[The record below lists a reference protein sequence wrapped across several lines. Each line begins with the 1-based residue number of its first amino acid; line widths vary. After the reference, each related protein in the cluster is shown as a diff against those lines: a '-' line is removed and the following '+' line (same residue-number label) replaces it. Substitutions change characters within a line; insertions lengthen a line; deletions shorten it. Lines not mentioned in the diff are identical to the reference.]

1 MFRTYQKNDFAYFV
15 SLIFLVFPVLGVLG
29 GYYPVWTLVLTGLFT
44 IAYLLMVY
52 LKKAYS
58 KWIPFLWFYT
68 LAYIIFMS
76 ITFQGGMMW
85 FVFFNVNLLVWR
97 FEDSIS
103 SYRFFSF
110 LVTLLILTSSS
121 FLLRDDLSTHLMSMA
136 ILLFSLGMYYYQ
148 NRIRQERKM
157 EEQNRTINILSAEN
171 ERNRIGRDLHD
182 TLGHTFAMMSLK
194 TELALKQMDKEQY
207 DAARKN
213 LEELNQISRDSM
225 YEVREIVN
233 KLKYRT
239 VAEELLELER
249 LFDLSDIVLT
259 VDSSLDLDSLSP
271 VTQST
276 LSMVLRELANN
287 VIKHSQADSCQ
298 IRLSRN
304 LGIILEFEDDGCGF
318 KEVTGQ
324 ELHSIRER
332 LRWRLGNSV
341 SIASNNHSCA
351 FERGRKSMK
360 LLVAEDQSMLRD
372 ALCQL
377 LMLEDDVEEVH
388 AASDGQEA
396 IALLEKEEVD
406 VAILDIEMPV
416 KTGLD
421 VLEWIR
427 AKHRETKVAIVTTFK
442 RKGYFKRALAAQVDA
457 YVLKE
462 RSISDLMATIHT
474 VLAGQKEYSPEL
486 VEGVAFDNNPLSQR
500 EQEVLAMVAQGST
513 NQEIAES
520 LFLSNGT
527 VRNYMTAILTK
538 LDAGNRTEAVRIAKE
553 KDWLG

>member
-15 SLIFLVFPVLGVLG
+15 SLIFLVFPVLGVFS

-103 SYRFFSF
+103 SYRFLSF
-110 LVTLLILTSSS
+110 LATLLILTSSS
-121 FLLRDDLSTHLMSMA
+121 FLLTDDFGTHLMSMA
-136 ILLFSLGMYYYQ
+136 ILLFSLGMYYFQ

-157 EEQNRTINILSAEN
+157 EEANRTINILSAEN

-233 KLKYRT
+233 QLKYRT

-259 VDSSLDLDSLSP
+259 VESSLDLDSLSP

-332 LRWRLGNSV
+332 LSLVDGDLEILSQSHPTIIRVHLK
-341 SIASNNHSCA
+341 
-351 FERGRKSMK
+351 EGRK
-360 LLVAEDQSMLRD
+360 A
-372 ALCQL
+372 
-377 LMLEDDVEEVH
+377 
-388 AASDGQEA
+388 
-396 IALLEKEEVD
+396 
-406 VAILDIEMPV
+406 
-416 KTGLD
+416 
-421 VLEWIR
+421 
-427 AKHRETKVAIVTTFK
+427 
-442 RKGYFKRALAAQVDA
+442 
-457 YVLKE
+457 
-462 RSISDLMATIHT
+462 
-474 VLAGQKEYSPEL
+474 
-486 VEGVAFDNNPLSQR
+486 
-500 EQEVLAMVAQGST
+500 
-513 NQEIAES
+513 
-520 LFLSNGT
+520 
-527 VRNYMTAILTK
+527 
-538 LDAGNRTEAVRIAKE
+538 
-553 KDWLG
+553 

>member
-15 SLIFLVFPVLGVLG
+15 SLIFLVFPVFGVFS
-29 GYYPVWTLVLTGLFT
+29 GYFPVWTLVLTGLFT

-52 LKKAYS
+52 LKKAYI

-103 SYRFFSF
+103 SYRFLSF
-110 LVTLLILTSSS
+110 LATLLILTSSS
-121 FLLRDDLSTHLMSMA
+121 FLLTDDLSTHLMSMV
-136 ILLFSLGMYYYQ
+136 IPLFSLGMYYFQ
-148 NRIRQERKM
+148 NRMRQERKM
-157 EEQNRTINILSAEN
+157 EEANRTINILSAEN

-233 KLKYRT
+233 QLKYRT

-298 IRLSRN
+298 IRLRRDH
-304 LGIILEFEDDGCGF
+304 GIVLEFEDDGCGF

-332 LRWRLGNSV
+332 LS
-341 SIASNNHSCA
+341 
-351 FERGRKSMK
+351 
-360 LLVAEDQSMLRD
+360 LVDGDLKILSQSHPTIIR
-372 ALCQL
+372 
-377 LMLEDDVEEVH
+377 VH
-388 AASDGQEA
+388 
-396 IALLEKEEVD
+396 
-406 VAILDIEMPV
+406 
-416 KTGLD
+416 
-421 VLEWIR
+421 
-427 AKHRETKVAIVTTFK
+427 
-442 RKGYFKRALAAQVDA
+442 
-457 YVLKE
+457 LKE
-462 RSISDLMATIHT
+462 GGKA
-474 VLAGQKEYSPEL
+474 
-486 VEGVAFDNNPLSQR
+486 
-500 EQEVLAMVAQGST
+500 
-513 NQEIAES
+513 
-520 LFLSNGT
+520 
-527 VRNYMTAILTK
+527 
-538 LDAGNRTEAVRIAKE
+538 
-553 KDWLG
+553 

>member
-15 SLIFLVFPVLGVLG
+15 SLIFLVFPIFGVFG
-29 GYYPVWTLVLTGLFT
+29 GYFPVWTLLLTGLFS

-52 LKKAYS
+52 LKQAYS

-76 ITFQGGMMW
+76 MTFEGGMMW

-121 FLLRDDLSTHLMSMA
+121 FLLTDDLSTHLMSMA
-136 ILLFSLGMYYYQ
+136 ITLFSLGMYYFQ

-157 EEQNRTINILSAEN
+157 EEALAEQNRTINILSAEN

-213 LEELNQISRDSM
+213 LEELNQISRESM

-271 VTQST
+271 VSQST

-304 LGIILEFEDDGCGF
+304 RGIILEFEDDGCGF

-332 LRWRLGNSV
+332 LS
-341 SIASNNHSCA
+341 
-351 FERGRKSMK
+351 
-360 LLVAEDQSMLRD
+360 LVDGDLEILSQSHPTIIR
-372 ALCQL
+372 
-377 LMLEDDVEEVH
+377 VH
-388 AASDGQEA
+388 
-396 IALLEKEEVD
+396 
-406 VAILDIEMPV
+406 
-416 KTGLD
+416 
-421 VLEWIR
+421 
-427 AKHRETKVAIVTTFK
+427 
-442 RKGYFKRALAAQVDA
+442 
-457 YVLKE
+457 LKE
-462 RSISDLMATIHT
+462 GGKA
-474 VLAGQKEYSPEL
+474 
-486 VEGVAFDNNPLSQR
+486 
-500 EQEVLAMVAQGST
+500 
-513 NQEIAES
+513 
-520 LFLSNGT
+520 
-527 VRNYMTAILTK
+527 
-538 LDAGNRTEAVRIAKE
+538 
-553 KDWLG
+553 

>member
-15 SLIFLVFPVLGVLG
+15 SLIFLVFPVLGVFG
-29 GYYPVWTLVLTGLFT
+29 GYFPVWTIVLSGLFT

-68 LAYIIFMS
+68 LAYIIFMTL
-76 ITFQGGMMW
+76 TFQGGMMW
-85 FVFFNVNLLVWR
+85 FIFFNVNLLVWR

-103 SYRFFSF
+103 SYRFLSF
-110 LVTLLILTSSS
+110 LATLLILTSSS
-121 FLLRDDLSTHLMSMA
+121 FLLTDDLSTHLLSMV
-136 ILLFSLGMYYYQ
+136 IPLFSLGMYYFQ
-148 NRIRQERKM
+148 NRMRQERKM
-157 EEQNRTINILSAEN
+157 EEANRTINILSAEN

-207 DAARKN
+207 EATRKN

-271 VTQST
+271 VSQST

-304 LGIILEFEDDGCGF
+304 RGIILEFEDDGCGF

-332 LRWRLGNSV
+332 LS
-341 SIASNNHSCA
+341 
-351 FERGRKSMK
+351 
-360 LLVAEDQSMLRD
+360 LVDGDLEILSQSHPTIIR
-372 ALCQL
+372 
-377 LMLEDDVEEVH
+377 VH
-388 AASDGQEA
+388 
-396 IALLEKEEVD
+396 
-406 VAILDIEMPV
+406 
-416 KTGLD
+416 
-421 VLEWIR
+421 
-427 AKHRETKVAIVTTFK
+427 
-442 RKGYFKRALAAQVDA
+442 
-457 YVLKE
+457 LKE
-462 RSISDLMATIHT
+462 GGKA
-474 VLAGQKEYSPEL
+474 
-486 VEGVAFDNNPLSQR
+486 
-500 EQEVLAMVAQGST
+500 
-513 NQEIAES
+513 
-520 LFLSNGT
+520 
-527 VRNYMTAILTK
+527 
-538 LDAGNRTEAVRIAKE
+538 
-553 KDWLG
+553 

>member
-15 SLIFLVFPVLGVLG
+15 SLIFLVFPVLGVFG
-29 GYYPVWTLVLTGLFT
+29 GYFPVWTIVLTGLFT

-68 LAYIIFMS
+68 LAYIIFMTL
-76 ITFQGGMMW
+76 TFQGGMMW

-97 FEDSIS
+97 FEDSVS
-103 SYRFFSF
+103 SYRFLSF
-110 LVTLLILTSSS
+110 LATLLILTSSS
-121 FLLRDDLSTHLMSMA
+121 FLLTDDLSTQLMSMA

-171 ERNRIGRDLHD
+171 ERNRIGRDLQD

-332 LRWRLGNSV
+332 LS
-341 SIASNNHSCA
+341 
-351 FERGRKSMK
+351 
-360 LLVAEDQSMLRD
+360 LVDGDLEILSQSHPTIIR
-372 ALCQL
+372 
-377 LMLEDDVEEVH
+377 VH
-388 AASDGQEA
+388 
-396 IALLEKEEVD
+396 
-406 VAILDIEMPV
+406 
-416 KTGLD
+416 
-421 VLEWIR
+421 
-427 AKHRETKVAIVTTFK
+427 
-442 RKGYFKRALAAQVDA
+442 
-457 YVLKE
+457 LKE
-462 RSISDLMATIHT
+462 GGKA
-474 VLAGQKEYSPEL
+474 
-486 VEGVAFDNNPLSQR
+486 
-500 EQEVLAMVAQGST
+500 
-513 NQEIAES
+513 
-520 LFLSNGT
+520 
-527 VRNYMTAILTK
+527 
-538 LDAGNRTEAVRIAKE
+538 
-553 KDWLG
+553 

>member
-157 EEQNRTINILSAEN
+157 EEAHAEKNRTINILSAEN

-271 VTQST
+271 VSQST

-304 LGIILEFEDDGCGF
+304 RGIILEFEDDGCGF

-332 LRWRLGNSV
+332 LS
-341 SIASNNHSCA
+341 
-351 FERGRKSMK
+351 
-360 LLVAEDQSMLRD
+360 LVDGYLEILSQSHPTIIR
-372 ALCQL
+372 
-377 LMLEDDVEEVH
+377 VH
-388 AASDGQEA
+388 
-396 IALLEKEEVD
+396 
-406 VAILDIEMPV
+406 
-416 KTGLD
+416 
-421 VLEWIR
+421 
-427 AKHRETKVAIVTTFK
+427 
-442 RKGYFKRALAAQVDA
+442 
-457 YVLKE
+457 LKE
-462 RSISDLMATIHT
+462 GGKA
-474 VLAGQKEYSPEL
+474 
-486 VEGVAFDNNPLSQR
+486 
-500 EQEVLAMVAQGST
+500 
-513 NQEIAES
+513 
-520 LFLSNGT
+520 
-527 VRNYMTAILTK
+527 
-538 LDAGNRTEAVRIAKE
+538 
-553 KDWLG
+553 

>member
-15 SLIFLVFPVLGVLG
+15 SLIFLVFPILGVFG
-29 GYYPVWTLVLTGLFT
+29 GYFPVWTLGLTLAFT
-44 IAYLLMVY
+44 LAYLLIVY

-97 FEDSIS
+97 FEDSIT

-110 LVTLLILTSSS
+110 LATLLILTSSS
-121 FLLRDDLSTHLMSMA
+121 FLLTDDLSTDLMAMA
-136 ILLFSLGMYYYQ
+136 ITLFSLGMYYFQ

-157 EEQNRTINILSAEN
+157 EEALAEQNRTINILSAEN

-259 VDSSLDLDSLSP
+259 VNSSLDLDSLSP
-271 VTQST
+271 VSQST

-287 VIKHSQADSCQ
+287 VIKHSQAESCQ
-298 IRLSRN
+298 IRLNRN
-304 LGIILEFEDDGCGF
+304 HGIVLEFEDDGCGF

-332 LRWRLGNSV
+332 LS
-341 SIASNNHSCA
+341 
-351 FERGRKSMK
+351 
-360 LLVAEDQSMLRD
+360 LVDGDLEILSQSHPTIIR
-372 ALCQL
+372 
-377 LMLEDDVEEVH
+377 VH
-388 AASDGQEA
+388 
-396 IALLEKEEVD
+396 
-406 VAILDIEMPV
+406 
-416 KTGLD
+416 
-421 VLEWIR
+421 
-427 AKHRETKVAIVTTFK
+427 
-442 RKGYFKRALAAQVDA
+442 
-457 YVLKE
+457 LKE
-462 RSISDLMATIHT
+462 GGKA
-474 VLAGQKEYSPEL
+474 
-486 VEGVAFDNNPLSQR
+486 
-500 EQEVLAMVAQGST
+500 
-513 NQEIAES
+513 
-520 LFLSNGT
+520 
-527 VRNYMTAILTK
+527 
-538 LDAGNRTEAVRIAKE
+538 
-553 KDWLG
+553 

>member
-15 SLIFLVFPVLGVLG
+15 SLIFLVFPILGVFG
-29 GYYPVWTLVLTGLFT
+29 GYFPVWTLVLTGLFT
-44 IAYLLMVY
+44 IAYLLIVY

-68 LAYIIFMS
+68 LAYIIFMTL
-76 ITFQGGMMW
+76 TFQGGMMW
-85 FVFFNVNLLVWR
+85 FIFFNVNLLVWR

-103 SYRFFSF
+103 SYRFLSF
-110 LVTLLILTSSS
+110 LATLLILTLSS
-121 FLLRDDLSTHLMSMA
+121 FLLTDDLGTHLMSMA
-136 ILLFSLGMYYYQ
+136 ILLFSLGMYYFQ

-157 EEQNRTINILSAEN
+157 EEANRTINILSAEN

-271 VTQST
+271 VSQST

-287 VIKHSQADSCQ
+287 VIIHSQADSCQ

-304 LGIILEFEDDGCGF
+304 RGIILEFEDDGCGF

-332 LRWRLGNSV
+332 LS
-341 SIASNNHSCA
+341 
-351 FERGRKSMK
+351 
-360 LLVAEDQSMLRD
+360 LVDGDLEILSQSHPTIIR
-372 ALCQL
+372 
-377 LMLEDDVEEVH
+377 VH
-388 AASDGQEA
+388 
-396 IALLEKEEVD
+396 
-406 VAILDIEMPV
+406 
-416 KTGLD
+416 
-421 VLEWIR
+421 
-427 AKHRETKVAIVTTFK
+427 
-442 RKGYFKRALAAQVDA
+442 
-457 YVLKE
+457 LKE
-462 RSISDLMATIHT
+462 GGKA
-474 VLAGQKEYSPEL
+474 
-486 VEGVAFDNNPLSQR
+486 
-500 EQEVLAMVAQGST
+500 
-513 NQEIAES
+513 
-520 LFLSNGT
+520 
-527 VRNYMTAILTK
+527 
-538 LDAGNRTEAVRIAKE
+538 
-553 KDWLG
+553 

>member
-15 SLIFLVFPVLGVLG
+15 SLIFLVFPVLGVFG
-29 GYYPVWTLVLTGLFT
+29 GYFPVWTIVLTGLFT

-58 KWIPFLWFYT
+58 QWIPFLWFYT
-68 LAYIIFMS
+68 LAYIIFMTL
-76 ITFQGGMMW
+76 TFQGGMMW

-103 SYRFFSF
+103 SYRFLSF
-110 LVTLLILTSSS
+110 LATLLILTSSS
-121 FLLRDDLSTHLMSMA
+121 FLLTDDLGTHLMSMA
-136 ILLFSLGMYYYQ
+136 ILLFSLGMYYFQ

-157 EEQNRTINILSAEN
+157 EEANRTINILSAEN

-213 LEELNQISRDSM
+213 MEELNQISRDSM

-304 LGIILEFEDDGCGF
+304 RGIILEFEDDGSGF
-318 KEVTGQ
+318 EEVTGQ

-332 LRWRLGNSV
+332 LS
-341 SIASNNHSCA
+341 
-351 FERGRKSMK
+351 
-360 LLVAEDQSMLRD
+360 LVDGELEILSQSHPTTIR
-372 ALCQL
+372 
-377 LMLEDDVEEVH
+377 VH
-388 AASDGQEA
+388 
-396 IALLEKEEVD
+396 
-406 VAILDIEMPV
+406 
-416 KTGLD
+416 
-421 VLEWIR
+421 
-427 AKHRETKVAIVTTFK
+427 
-442 RKGYFKRALAAQVDA
+442 
-457 YVLKE
+457 LKE
-462 RSISDLMATIHT
+462 GGKA
-474 VLAGQKEYSPEL
+474 
-486 VEGVAFDNNPLSQR
+486 
-500 EQEVLAMVAQGST
+500 
-513 NQEIAES
+513 
-520 LFLSNGT
+520 
-527 VRNYMTAILTK
+527 
-538 LDAGNRTEAVRIAKE
+538 
-553 KDWLG
+553 

>member
-1 MFRTYQKNDFAYFV
+1 M
-15 SLIFLVFPVLGVLG
+15 
-29 GYYPVWTLVLTGLFT
+29 
-44 IAYLLMVY
+44 
-52 LKKAYS
+52 
-58 KWIPFLWFYT
+58 
-68 LAYIIFMS
+68 
-76 ITFQGGMMW
+76 TFQGGMMW

-103 SYRFFSF
+103 SYRFLSF
-110 LVTLLILTSSS
+110 LATLLILTSSS
-121 FLLRDDLSTHLMSMA
+121 FLLTDDLGTHLMSMA
-136 ILLFSLGMYYYQ
+136 ILLFSLGMYYFQ

-157 EEQNRTINILSAEN
+157 EEANRTINILSAEN

-271 VTQST
+271 VSQST

-304 LGIILEFEDDGCGF
+304 RGIILEFEDDGCGF

-332 LRWRLGNSV
+332 LS
-341 SIASNNHSCA
+341 
-351 FERGRKSMK
+351 
-360 LLVAEDQSMLRD
+360 LVDGDLEILSQSHPTIIR
-372 ALCQL
+372 
-377 LMLEDDVEEVH
+377 VH
-388 AASDGQEA
+388 
-396 IALLEKEEVD
+396 
-406 VAILDIEMPV
+406 
-416 KTGLD
+416 
-421 VLEWIR
+421 
-427 AKHRETKVAIVTTFK
+427 
-442 RKGYFKRALAAQVDA
+442 
-457 YVLKE
+457 LKE
-462 RSISDLMATIHT
+462 GGKA
-474 VLAGQKEYSPEL
+474 
-486 VEGVAFDNNPLSQR
+486 
-500 EQEVLAMVAQGST
+500 
-513 NQEIAES
+513 
-520 LFLSNGT
+520 
-527 VRNYMTAILTK
+527 
-538 LDAGNRTEAVRIAKE
+538 
-553 KDWLG
+553 

>member
-1 MFRTYQKNDFAYFV
+1 MTKVYLFGHSLFSTRCPV
-15 SLIFLVFPVLGVLG
+15 SYTHLTI
-29 GYYPVWTLVLTGLFT
+29 VLTGLFT

-68 LAYIIFMS
+68 LAYIIFMTL
-76 ITFQGGMMW
+76 TFQGGMMW
-85 FVFFNVNLLVWR
+85 FIFFNVNLLVWR

-103 SYRFFSF
+103 SYRFLSF
-110 LVTLLILTSSS
+110 LATLLILTLSS
-121 FLLRDDLSTHLMSMA
+121 FLLTDDLSTHLLSMV
-136 ILLFSLGMYYYQ
+136 IPLFSLGMYYFQ
-148 NRIRQERKM
+148 NRMRQERKM
-157 EEQNRTINILSAEN
+157 EEANRTINILSAEN

-207 DAARKN
+207 EAARKN

-271 VTQST
+271 VSQST

-304 LGIILEFEDDGCGF
+304 RGIILEFEDDGCGF

-332 LRWRLGNSV
+332 LS
-341 SIASNNHSCA
+341 
-351 FERGRKSMK
+351 
-360 LLVAEDQSMLRD
+360 LVDGDLEILSQSHPTIIR
-372 ALCQL
+372 
-377 LMLEDDVEEVH
+377 VH
-388 AASDGQEA
+388 
-396 IALLEKEEVD
+396 
-406 VAILDIEMPV
+406 
-416 KTGLD
+416 
-421 VLEWIR
+421 
-427 AKHRETKVAIVTTFK
+427 
-442 RKGYFKRALAAQVDA
+442 
-457 YVLKE
+457 LKE
-462 RSISDLMATIHT
+462 GGKA
-474 VLAGQKEYSPEL
+474 
-486 VEGVAFDNNPLSQR
+486 
-500 EQEVLAMVAQGST
+500 
-513 NQEIAES
+513 
-520 LFLSNGT
+520 
-527 VRNYMTAILTK
+527 
-538 LDAGNRTEAVRIAKE
+538 
-553 KDWLG
+553 

>member
-15 SLIFLVFPVLGVLG
+15 SLIFLVFPVLGVFG
-29 GYYPVWTLVLTGLFT
+29 GYFPVWTIVLTGLFT

-68 LAYIIFMS
+68 LAYIIFMTL
-76 ITFQGGMMW
+76 TFQGGMMW
-85 FVFFNVNLLVWR
+85 FIFFNVNLLVWR

-103 SYRFFSF
+103 SYRFLSF
-110 LVTLLILTSSS
+110 LATLLILTLSS
-121 FLLRDDLSTHLMSMA
+121 FLLTDDLGTHLMSMA
-136 ILLFSLGMYYYQ
+136 ILLFSLGMYYFQ

-157 EEQNRTINILSAEN
+157 EEANRTINILSAEN

-207 DAARKN
+207 EAARKN

-271 VTQST
+271 VSQST

-304 LGIILEFEDDGCGF
+304 RGIILEFEDDGCGF

-332 LRWRLGNSV
+332 LS
-341 SIASNNHSCA
+341 
-351 FERGRKSMK
+351 
-360 LLVAEDQSMLRD
+360 LVDGDLEILSQSHPTIIR
-372 ALCQL
+372 
-377 LMLEDDVEEVH
+377 VH
-388 AASDGQEA
+388 
-396 IALLEKEEVD
+396 
-406 VAILDIEMPV
+406 
-416 KTGLD
+416 
-421 VLEWIR
+421 
-427 AKHRETKVAIVTTFK
+427 
-442 RKGYFKRALAAQVDA
+442 
-457 YVLKE
+457 LKE
-462 RSISDLMATIHT
+462 GGKA
-474 VLAGQKEYSPEL
+474 
-486 VEGVAFDNNPLSQR
+486 
-500 EQEVLAMVAQGST
+500 
-513 NQEIAES
+513 
-520 LFLSNGT
+520 
-527 VRNYMTAILTK
+527 
-538 LDAGNRTEAVRIAKE
+538 
-553 KDWLG
+553 

>member
-15 SLIFLVFPVLGVLG
+15 SLIFLVFPVLGVFG
-29 GYYPVWTLVLTGLFT
+29 GYFPVWTLVLTGLFT

-68 LAYIIFMS
+68 LAYIILMS
-76 ITFQGGMMW
+76 MTFQGGMMW

-103 SYRFFSF
+103 SYRFLSF
-110 LVTLLILTSSS
+110 LATLLILTLSS
-121 FLLRDDLSTHLMSMA
+121 FLLTDDLGTHLMSMA
-136 ILLFSLGMYYYQ
+136 ILLFSLGMYYFQ

-157 EEQNRTINILSAEN
+157 EEANRTINILSAEN

-271 VTQST
+271 VSQST

-304 LGIILEFEDDGCGF
+304 RGIILEFEDDGCGF

-332 LRWRLGNSV
+332 LS
-341 SIASNNHSCA
+341 
-351 FERGRKSMK
+351 
-360 LLVAEDQSMLRD
+360 LVDGDLEILSQSHPTIIR
-372 ALCQL
+372 
-377 LMLEDDVEEVH
+377 VH
-388 AASDGQEA
+388 
-396 IALLEKEEVD
+396 
-406 VAILDIEMPV
+406 
-416 KTGLD
+416 
-421 VLEWIR
+421 
-427 AKHRETKVAIVTTFK
+427 
-442 RKGYFKRALAAQVDA
+442 
-457 YVLKE
+457 LKE
-462 RSISDLMATIHT
+462 GGKA
-474 VLAGQKEYSPEL
+474 
-486 VEGVAFDNNPLSQR
+486 
-500 EQEVLAMVAQGST
+500 
-513 NQEIAES
+513 
-520 LFLSNGT
+520 
-527 VRNYMTAILTK
+527 
-538 LDAGNRTEAVRIAKE
+538 
-553 KDWLG
+553 

>member
-15 SLIFLVFPVLGVLG
+15 SLIFLVFPILGVFG
-29 GYYPVWTLVLTGLFT
+29 GDFPVWTLVLTGLFT
-44 IAYLLMVY
+44 IAYLLIVY

-76 ITFQGGMMW
+76 ICIQGGMMW

-103 SYRFFSF
+103 SYRFLSF
-110 LVTLLILTSSS
+110 LATLLILTSSS
-121 FLLRDDLSTHLMSMA
+121 FLLTDDLSTQLMSLA
-136 ILLFSLGMYYYQ
+136 ILLFSLGMYYFQ
-148 NRIRQERKM
+148 NRIRQERKI

-259 VDSSLDLDSLSP
+259 VDSSLDLDGLSP
-271 VTQST
+271 VSQST

-298 IRLSRN
+298 IRLRRDH
-304 LGIILEFEDDGCGF
+304 GIVLEFEDDGCGF

-332 LRWRLGNSV
+332 LS
-341 SIASNNHSCA
+341 
-351 FERGRKSMK
+351 
-360 LLVAEDQSMLRD
+360 LVDGDLEILSQSHPTIIR
-372 ALCQL
+372 
-377 LMLEDDVEEVH
+377 VH
-388 AASDGQEA
+388 
-396 IALLEKEEVD
+396 
-406 VAILDIEMPV
+406 
-416 KTGLD
+416 
-421 VLEWIR
+421 
-427 AKHRETKVAIVTTFK
+427 
-442 RKGYFKRALAAQVDA
+442 
-457 YVLKE
+457 LKE
-462 RSISDLMATIHT
+462 GGKA
-474 VLAGQKEYSPEL
+474 
-486 VEGVAFDNNPLSQR
+486 
-500 EQEVLAMVAQGST
+500 
-513 NQEIAES
+513 
-520 LFLSNGT
+520 
-527 VRNYMTAILTK
+527 
-538 LDAGNRTEAVRIAKE
+538 
-553 KDWLG
+553 

>member
-15 SLIFLVFPVLGVLG
+15 SLIFLVFPVLGVFG
-29 GYYPVWTLVLTGLFT
+29 GYFPVWTIVLTGLFT

-68 LAYIIFMS
+68 LAYIIFMTL
-76 ITFQGGMMW
+76 TFQGGMMW

-97 FEDSIS
+97 FEDSVS
-103 SYRFFSF
+103 SYRFLSF
-110 LVTLLILTSSS
+110 LATLLILTSSS
-121 FLLRDDLSTHLMSMA
+121 FLLTDDLSTHLMSMA

-271 VTQST
+271 VSQST

-287 VIKHSQADSCQ
+287 VIKHSQAESCH
-298 IRLSRN
+298 IRLSRDN
-304 LGIILEFEDDGCGF
+304 GIVLEFEDDGCGF

-332 LRWRLGNSV
+332 LS
-341 SIASNNHSCA
+341 
-351 FERGRKSMK
+351 
-360 LLVAEDQSMLRD
+360 LVDGDLEILSQSHPTIIR
-372 ALCQL
+372 
-377 LMLEDDVEEVH
+377 VH
-388 AASDGQEA
+388 
-396 IALLEKEEVD
+396 
-406 VAILDIEMPV
+406 
-416 KTGLD
+416 
-421 VLEWIR
+421 
-427 AKHRETKVAIVTTFK
+427 
-442 RKGYFKRALAAQVDA
+442 
-457 YVLKE
+457 LKE
-462 RSISDLMATIHT
+462 GGKA
-474 VLAGQKEYSPEL
+474 
-486 VEGVAFDNNPLSQR
+486 
-500 EQEVLAMVAQGST
+500 
-513 NQEIAES
+513 
-520 LFLSNGT
+520 
-527 VRNYMTAILTK
+527 
-538 LDAGNRTEAVRIAKE
+538 
-553 KDWLG
+553 

>member
-15 SLIFLVFPVLGVLG
+15 SLIFLVFPILGVFG
-29 GYYPVWTLVLTGLFT
+29 GYFPVWTLGLTLAFT
-44 IAYLLMVY
+44 LAYLLIVY

-76 ITFQGGMMW
+76 ISFQGGMMW

-103 SYRFFSF
+103 SYRFLSF
-110 LVTLLILTSSS
+110 LATLLILTSSS
-121 FLLRDDLSTHLMSMA
+121 FLLTDDLSTHLMSMA
-136 ILLFSLGMYYYQ
+136 IPLFSLGMYYFQ
-148 NRIRQERKM
+148 NRMRQERKM
-157 EEQNRTINILSAEN
+157 EEALAEQNRTINILSAEN

-207 DAARKN
+207 EAARKN

-249 LFDLSDIVLT
+249 LFDLSDIILT

-271 VTQST
+271 VSQST

-304 LGIILEFEDDGCGF
+304 RGIILEFEDDGCGF

-332 LRWRLGNSV
+332 LS
-341 SIASNNHSCA
+341 
-351 FERGRKSMK
+351 
-360 LLVAEDQSMLRD
+360 LVDGDLEILSQSHPTIIR
-372 ALCQL
+372 
-377 LMLEDDVEEVH
+377 VH
-388 AASDGQEA
+388 
-396 IALLEKEEVD
+396 
-406 VAILDIEMPV
+406 
-416 KTGLD
+416 
-421 VLEWIR
+421 
-427 AKHRETKVAIVTTFK
+427 
-442 RKGYFKRALAAQVDA
+442 
-457 YVLKE
+457 LKE
-462 RSISDLMATIHT
+462 GGKA
-474 VLAGQKEYSPEL
+474 
-486 VEGVAFDNNPLSQR
+486 
-500 EQEVLAMVAQGST
+500 
-513 NQEIAES
+513 
-520 LFLSNGT
+520 
-527 VRNYMTAILTK
+527 
-538 LDAGNRTEAVRIAKE
+538 
-553 KDWLG
+553 

>member
-15 SLIFLVFPVLGVLG
+15 SLIFLVFPVLGVFG
-29 GYYPVWTLVLTGLFT
+29 GYFPVWTLVLTGLFT

-103 SYRFFSF
+103 SYRFLSF
-110 LVTLLILTSSS
+110 LATLLILTSSS
-121 FLLRDDLSTHLMSMA
+121 FLLTDDLSTHLMSMA
-136 ILLFSLGMYYYQ
+136 ILLFSLGMYYFQ
-148 NRIRQERKM
+148 NRMRQERKM
-157 EEQNRTINILSAEN
+157 EEALAEKNRTINILSAEN

-233 KLKYRT
+233 QLKYRT
-239 VAEELLELER
+239 VAEEMIELER
-249 LFDLSDIVLT
+249 LF
-259 VDSSLDLDSLSP
+259 DLDSLSP

-298 IRLSRN
+298 IRLRRDH
-304 LGIILEFEDDGCGF
+304 GIVLEFEDDGCGF
-318 KEVTGQ
+318 EEITGQ

-332 LRWRLGNSV
+332 LS
-341 SIASNNHSCA
+341 
-351 FERGRKSMK
+351 
-360 LLVAEDQSMLRD
+360 LVDGDLEILSQSHPTIIR
-372 ALCQL
+372 
-377 LMLEDDVEEVH
+377 VH
-388 AASDGQEA
+388 
-396 IALLEKEEVD
+396 
-406 VAILDIEMPV
+406 
-416 KTGLD
+416 
-421 VLEWIR
+421 
-427 AKHRETKVAIVTTFK
+427 
-442 RKGYFKRALAAQVDA
+442 
-457 YVLKE
+457 LKE
-462 RSISDLMATIHT
+462 GGKA
-474 VLAGQKEYSPEL
+474 
-486 VEGVAFDNNPLSQR
+486 
-500 EQEVLAMVAQGST
+500 
-513 NQEIAES
+513 
-520 LFLSNGT
+520 
-527 VRNYMTAILTK
+527 
-538 LDAGNRTEAVRIAKE
+538 
-553 KDWLG
+553 

>member
-15 SLIFLVFPVLGVLG
+15 SLIFLVFPILGVFG
-29 GYYPVWTLVLTGLFT
+29 GDFPVWTLGLTLAFT
-44 IAYLLMVY
+44 LAYLLIVY

-76 ITFQGGMMW
+76 VTFQGGMMW

-103 SYRFFSF
+103 SYRFLSF
-110 LVTLLILTSSS
+110 LATLLILTSSS
-121 FLLRDDLSTHLMSMA
+121 FLLTDDLSTQLMSLA
-136 ILLFSLGMYYYQ
+136 ILLFSLGMYYFQ
-148 NRIRQERKM
+148 NRIRQERKI

-259 VDSSLDLDSLSP
+259 VDSSLDLDGLSP
-271 VTQST
+271 VSQST

-298 IRLSRN
+298 IRLRRDH
-304 LGIILEFEDDGCGF
+304 GIVLEFEDDGCGF

-332 LRWRLGNSV
+332 LS
-341 SIASNNHSCA
+341 
-351 FERGRKSMK
+351 
-360 LLVAEDQSMLRD
+360 LVDGDLEILSQSHPTIIR
-372 ALCQL
+372 
-377 LMLEDDVEEVH
+377 VH
-388 AASDGQEA
+388 
-396 IALLEKEEVD
+396 
-406 VAILDIEMPV
+406 
-416 KTGLD
+416 
-421 VLEWIR
+421 
-427 AKHRETKVAIVTTFK
+427 
-442 RKGYFKRALAAQVDA
+442 
-457 YVLKE
+457 LKE
-462 RSISDLMATIHT
+462 GGKA
-474 VLAGQKEYSPEL
+474 
-486 VEGVAFDNNPLSQR
+486 
-500 EQEVLAMVAQGST
+500 
-513 NQEIAES
+513 
-520 LFLSNGT
+520 
-527 VRNYMTAILTK
+527 
-538 LDAGNRTEAVRIAKE
+538 
-553 KDWLG
+553 

>member
-1 MFRTYQKNDFAYFV
+1 MFRPYQKNDFAYFV
-15 SLIFLVFPVLGVLG
+15 SLIFLVFPIFGVFG
-29 GYYPVWTLVLTGLFT
+29 GDFPVWTLLLTGLFS

-52 LKKAYS
+52 LKQAYS

-76 ITFQGGMMW
+76 MTFEGGMMW

-121 FLLRDDLSTHLMSMA
+121 FLLTDDLSTHLMSMA
-136 ILLFSLGMYYYQ
+136 ITLFSLGMYYFQ

-157 EEQNRTINILSAEN
+157 EEALAEQNRTINILSAEN

-259 VDSSLDLDSLSP
+259 VDSSLDLDGLSP
-271 VTQST
+271 VSQST

-304 LGIILEFEDDGCGF
+304 HGIVLEFEDDGCGF

-332 LRWRLGNSV
+332 LS
-341 SIASNNHSCA
+341 
-351 FERGRKSMK
+351 
-360 LLVAEDQSMLRD
+360 LVDGDLEILSQSHPTIIR
-372 ALCQL
+372 
-377 LMLEDDVEEVH
+377 VH
-388 AASDGQEA
+388 
-396 IALLEKEEVD
+396 
-406 VAILDIEMPV
+406 
-416 KTGLD
+416 
-421 VLEWIR
+421 
-427 AKHRETKVAIVTTFK
+427 
-442 RKGYFKRALAAQVDA
+442 
-457 YVLKE
+457 LKE
-462 RSISDLMATIHT
+462 GGKA
-474 VLAGQKEYSPEL
+474 
-486 VEGVAFDNNPLSQR
+486 
-500 EQEVLAMVAQGST
+500 
-513 NQEIAES
+513 
-520 LFLSNGT
+520 
-527 VRNYMTAILTK
+527 
-538 LDAGNRTEAVRIAKE
+538 
-553 KDWLG
+553 

>member
-1 MFRTYQKNDFAYFV
+1 
-15 SLIFLVFPVLGVLG
+15 
-29 GYYPVWTLVLTGLFT
+29 
-44 IAYLLMVY
+44 
-52 LKKAYS
+52 
-58 KWIPFLWFYT
+58 
-68 LAYIIFMS
+68 
-76 ITFQGGMMW
+76 MMW

-121 FLLRDDLSTHLMSMA
+121 FLLTDDLSTHLMSMA
-136 ILLFSLGMYYYQ
+136 ITLFSLGMYYFQ

-157 EEQNRTINILSAEN
+157 EEALAEQNRTINILSAEN

-207 DAARKN
+207 EAARKN

-271 VTQST
+271 VSQST

-298 IRLSRN
+298 IRLSRDH
-304 LGIILEFEDDGCGF
+304 GIVLEFEDDGCGF

-332 LRWRLGNSV
+332 LS
-341 SIASNNHSCA
+341 
-351 FERGRKSMK
+351 
-360 LLVAEDQSMLRD
+360 LVDGDLEILSQSHPTIIR
-372 ALCQL
+372 
-377 LMLEDDVEEVH
+377 VH
-388 AASDGQEA
+388 
-396 IALLEKEEVD
+396 
-406 VAILDIEMPV
+406 
-416 KTGLD
+416 
-421 VLEWIR
+421 
-427 AKHRETKVAIVTTFK
+427 
-442 RKGYFKRALAAQVDA
+442 
-457 YVLKE
+457 LKE
-462 RSISDLMATIHT
+462 GGKA
-474 VLAGQKEYSPEL
+474 
-486 VEGVAFDNNPLSQR
+486 
-500 EQEVLAMVAQGST
+500 
-513 NQEIAES
+513 
-520 LFLSNGT
+520 
-527 VRNYMTAILTK
+527 
-538 LDAGNRTEAVRIAKE
+538 
-553 KDWLG
+553 

>member
-15 SLIFLVFPVLGVLG
+15 SLIFLVFPVLGVFS
-29 GYYPVWTLVLTGLFT
+29 GYFPVWTLVLTGLFT

-52 LKKAYS
+52 LKKAYI

-68 LAYIIFMS
+68 LAYIIFMTL
-76 ITFQGGMMW
+76 TFQGGMMW

-103 SYRFFSF
+103 SYRFLSF
-110 LVTLLILTSSS
+110 LATLLILTSSS
-121 FLLRDDLSTHLMSMA
+121 FLLTDDLGTHLMSMA
-136 ILLFSLGMYYYQ
+136 ILLFSLGMYYFQ

-157 EEQNRTINILSAEN
+157 EEANRTINILSAEN

-233 KLKYRT
+233 QLKYRT

-304 LGIILEFEDDGCGF
+304 RGIILEFEDDGCGF

-332 LRWRLGNSV
+332 LSLIDGELEILS
-341 SIASNNHSCA
+341 
-351 FERGRKSMK
+351 
-360 LLVAEDQSMLRD
+360 QSHPTTIR
-372 ALCQL
+372 
-377 LMLEDDVEEVH
+377 VH
-388 AASDGQEA
+388 
-396 IALLEKEEVD
+396 
-406 VAILDIEMPV
+406 
-416 KTGLD
+416 
-421 VLEWIR
+421 
-427 AKHRETKVAIVTTFK
+427 
-442 RKGYFKRALAAQVDA
+442 
-457 YVLKE
+457 LKE
-462 RSISDLMATIHT
+462 GGKA
-474 VLAGQKEYSPEL
+474 
-486 VEGVAFDNNPLSQR
+486 
-500 EQEVLAMVAQGST
+500 
-513 NQEIAES
+513 
-520 LFLSNGT
+520 
-527 VRNYMTAILTK
+527 
-538 LDAGNRTEAVRIAKE
+538 
-553 KDWLG
+553 

>member
-15 SLIFLVFPVLGVLG
+15 SLIFLVFPVLGVFG
-29 GYYPVWTLVLTGLFT
+29 GYFPVWTIVLTGLFT

-68 LAYIIFMS
+68 LAYIIFMTL
-76 ITFQGGMMW
+76 TFQGGMMW

-97 FEDSIS
+97 FEDSVS
-103 SYRFFSF
+103 SYRFLSF
-110 LVTLLILTSSS
+110 LATLLILTSSS
-121 FLLRDDLSTHLMSMA
+121 FLLTDDLSTHLMSMA

-276 LSMVLRELANN
+276 LSMVLRELTNN

-332 LRWRLGNSV
+332 LSLVDGDLEILSQSHPTIIRVHLK
-341 SIASNNHSCA
+341 
-351 FERGRKSMK
+351 EGRK
-360 LLVAEDQSMLRD
+360 A
-372 ALCQL
+372 
-377 LMLEDDVEEVH
+377 
-388 AASDGQEA
+388 
-396 IALLEKEEVD
+396 
-406 VAILDIEMPV
+406 
-416 KTGLD
+416 
-421 VLEWIR
+421 
-427 AKHRETKVAIVTTFK
+427 
-442 RKGYFKRALAAQVDA
+442 
-457 YVLKE
+457 
-462 RSISDLMATIHT
+462 
-474 VLAGQKEYSPEL
+474 
-486 VEGVAFDNNPLSQR
+486 
-500 EQEVLAMVAQGST
+500 
-513 NQEIAES
+513 
-520 LFLSNGT
+520 
-527 VRNYMTAILTK
+527 
-538 LDAGNRTEAVRIAKE
+538 
-553 KDWLG
+553 

>member
-136 ILLFSLGMYYYQ
+136 ILLFSLGMYYFQ

-157 EEQNRTINILSAEN
+157 EEANRTINILSAEN

-332 LRWRLGNSV
+332 LS
-341 SIASNNHSCA
+341 
-351 FERGRKSMK
+351 
-360 LLVAEDQSMLRD
+360 LVDGDLEILSQSHPTIIR
-372 ALCQL
+372 
-377 LMLEDDVEEVH
+377 VH
-388 AASDGQEA
+388 
-396 IALLEKEEVD
+396 
-406 VAILDIEMPV
+406 
-416 KTGLD
+416 
-421 VLEWIR
+421 
-427 AKHRETKVAIVTTFK
+427 
-442 RKGYFKRALAAQVDA
+442 
-457 YVLKE
+457 LKE
-462 RSISDLMATIHT
+462 GGKA
-474 VLAGQKEYSPEL
+474 
-486 VEGVAFDNNPLSQR
+486 
-500 EQEVLAMVAQGST
+500 
-513 NQEIAES
+513 
-520 LFLSNGT
+520 
-527 VRNYMTAILTK
+527 
-538 LDAGNRTEAVRIAKE
+538 
-553 KDWLG
+553 

>member
-15 SLIFLVFPVLGVLG
+15 SLIFLVFPIFGVFG
-29 GYYPVWTLVLTGLFT
+29 GYFPVWTLLLTGLFS

-76 ITFQGGMMW
+76 LVYQGGMIW
-85 FVFFNVNLLVWR
+85 FVLFNVNLLVWR

-110 LVTLLILTSSS
+110 LATLLILTSSS
-121 FLLRDDLSTHLMSMA
+121 FQLTDDLSTQLMSLA
-136 ILLFSLGMYYYQ
+136 ITLFSLGMYYFQ
-148 NRIRQERKM
+148 SRMRQERKM
-157 EEQNRTINILSAEN
+157 EEALAEQNRTINILSAEN

-233 KLKYRT
+233 RLKYRT

-259 VDSSLDLDSLSP
+259 VDSSLDLDGLSP
-271 VTQST
+271 VSQST
-276 LSMVLRELANN
+276 LSMVLRELVNN

-298 IRLSRN
+298 IRLSRDH
-304 LGIILEFEDDGCGF
+304 GIVLEFEDDGCGF

-332 LRWRLGNSV
+332 LS
-341 SIASNNHSCA
+341 
-351 FERGRKSMK
+351 
-360 LLVAEDQSMLRD
+360 LVDGDLEILSQS
-372 ALCQL
+372 
-377 LMLEDDVEEVH
+377 H
-388 AASDGQEA
+388 PT
-396 IALLEKEEVD
+396 I
-406 VAILDIEMPV
+406 
-416 KTGLD
+416 
-421 VLEWIR
+421 IR
-427 AKHRETKVAIVTTFK
+427 VR
-442 RKGYFKRALAAQVDA
+442 
-457 YVLKE
+457 LKE
-462 RSISDLMATIHT
+462 GGKA
-474 VLAGQKEYSPEL
+474 
-486 VEGVAFDNNPLSQR
+486 
-500 EQEVLAMVAQGST
+500 
-513 NQEIAES
+513 
-520 LFLSNGT
+520 
-527 VRNYMTAILTK
+527 
-538 LDAGNRTEAVRIAKE
+538 
-553 KDWLG
+553 

>member
-157 EEQNRTINILSAEN
+157 EEALAEQNRTINILSAEN

-233 KLKYRT
+233 QLKYRT

-271 VTQST
+271 VSQST
-276 LSMVLRELANN
+276 LSMVLRELSNN

-298 IRLSRN
+298 IRLSRDH
-304 LGIILEFEDDGCGF
+304 GIVLEFEDNGCGF

-332 LRWRLGNSV
+332 LS
-341 SIASNNHSCA
+341 
-351 FERGRKSMK
+351 
-360 LLVAEDQSMLRD
+360 LVDGDLEILSQSHPTIIR
-372 ALCQL
+372 
-377 LMLEDDVEEVH
+377 VH
-388 AASDGQEA
+388 
-396 IALLEKEEVD
+396 
-406 VAILDIEMPV
+406 
-416 KTGLD
+416 
-421 VLEWIR
+421 
-427 AKHRETKVAIVTTFK
+427 
-442 RKGYFKRALAAQVDA
+442 
-457 YVLKE
+457 LKE
-462 RSISDLMATIHT
+462 GGKA
-474 VLAGQKEYSPEL
+474 
-486 VEGVAFDNNPLSQR
+486 
-500 EQEVLAMVAQGST
+500 
-513 NQEIAES
+513 
-520 LFLSNGT
+520 
-527 VRNYMTAILTK
+527 
-538 LDAGNRTEAVRIAKE
+538 
-553 KDWLG
+553 

>member
-157 EEQNRTINILSAEN
+157 EEANRTINILSAEN

-207 DAARKN
+207 EAARKN

-271 VTQST
+271 VSQST

-304 LGIILEFEDDGCGF
+304 RGIILEFEDDGCGF

-332 LRWRLGNSV
+332 LS
-341 SIASNNHSCA
+341 
-351 FERGRKSMK
+351 
-360 LLVAEDQSMLRD
+360 LVDGDLEILSQSHPTIIR
-372 ALCQL
+372 
-377 LMLEDDVEEVH
+377 VH
-388 AASDGQEA
+388 
-396 IALLEKEEVD
+396 
-406 VAILDIEMPV
+406 
-416 KTGLD
+416 
-421 VLEWIR
+421 
-427 AKHRETKVAIVTTFK
+427 
-442 RKGYFKRALAAQVDA
+442 
-457 YVLKE
+457 LKE
-462 RSISDLMATIHT
+462 GGKA
-474 VLAGQKEYSPEL
+474 
-486 VEGVAFDNNPLSQR
+486 
-500 EQEVLAMVAQGST
+500 
-513 NQEIAES
+513 
-520 LFLSNGT
+520 
-527 VRNYMTAILTK
+527 
-538 LDAGNRTEAVRIAKE
+538 
-553 KDWLG
+553 

>member
-1 MFRTYQKNDFAYFV
+1 
-15 SLIFLVFPVLGVLG
+15 
-29 GYYPVWTLVLTGLFT
+29 
-44 IAYLLMVY
+44 
-52 LKKAYS
+52 
-58 KWIPFLWFYT
+58 
-68 LAYIIFMS
+68 
-76 ITFQGGMMW
+76 MMW

-103 SYRFFSF
+103 SYRFLSF
-110 LVTLLILTSSS
+110 LATLLILTSSS
-121 FLLRDDLSTHLMSMA
+121 FLLTDDLGTHLMSMA
-136 ILLFSLGMYYYQ
+136 ILLFSLGMYYFQ

-157 EEQNRTINILSAEN
+157 EEANRTINILSAEN

-239 VAEELLELER
+239 VPEELLELER

-271 VTQST
+271 VSQST

-304 LGIILEFEDDGCGF
+304 RGIILEFEDDGCGF

-332 LRWRLGNSV
+332 LS
-341 SIASNNHSCA
+341 
-351 FERGRKSMK
+351 
-360 LLVAEDQSMLRD
+360 LVDGDLEILSQSHPTIIR
-372 ALCQL
+372 
-377 LMLEDDVEEVH
+377 VH
-388 AASDGQEA
+388 
-396 IALLEKEEVD
+396 
-406 VAILDIEMPV
+406 
-416 KTGLD
+416 
-421 VLEWIR
+421 
-427 AKHRETKVAIVTTFK
+427 
-442 RKGYFKRALAAQVDA
+442 
-457 YVLKE
+457 LKE
-462 RSISDLMATIHT
+462 GGKA
-474 VLAGQKEYSPEL
+474 
-486 VEGVAFDNNPLSQR
+486 
-500 EQEVLAMVAQGST
+500 
-513 NQEIAES
+513 
-520 LFLSNGT
+520 
-527 VRNYMTAILTK
+527 
-538 LDAGNRTEAVRIAKE
+538 
-553 KDWLG
+553 

>member
-76 ITFQGGMMW
+76 ISFQGGMMW

-103 SYRFFSF
+103 SYRFLSF
-110 LVTLLILTSSS
+110 LATLLILTSSS
-121 FLLRDDLSTHLMSMA
+121 FQLTDDLSTPLMSLA
-136 ILLFSLGMYYYQ
+136 ITLFSLGMYYFQ
-148 NRIRQERKM
+148 SRMRQERKM
-157 EEQNRTINILSAEN
+157 EEALAEQNRTINILSAEN

-259 VDSSLDLDSLSP
+259 VDSSLDLESLSP
-271 VTQST
+271 VSQST

-287 VIKHSQADSCQ
+287 VIKHSQAESCQ
-298 IRLSRN
+298 IRLRRDY
-304 LGIILEFEDDGCGF
+304 GIVLEFEDDGCGF

-332 LRWRLGNSV
+332 LS
-341 SIASNNHSCA
+341 
-351 FERGRKSMK
+351 
-360 LLVAEDQSMLRD
+360 LVDGDLEILSQSHPTIIR
-372 ALCQL
+372 
-377 LMLEDDVEEVH
+377 VH
-388 AASDGQEA
+388 
-396 IALLEKEEVD
+396 
-406 VAILDIEMPV
+406 
-416 KTGLD
+416 
-421 VLEWIR
+421 
-427 AKHRETKVAIVTTFK
+427 
-442 RKGYFKRALAAQVDA
+442 
-457 YVLKE
+457 LKE
-462 RSISDLMATIHT
+462 GGKA
-474 VLAGQKEYSPEL
+474 
-486 VEGVAFDNNPLSQR
+486 
-500 EQEVLAMVAQGST
+500 
-513 NQEIAES
+513 
-520 LFLSNGT
+520 
-527 VRNYMTAILTK
+527 
-538 LDAGNRTEAVRIAKE
+538 
-553 KDWLG
+553 

>member
-15 SLIFLVFPVLGVLG
+15 SLIFLVFPVLGVFG
-29 GYYPVWTLVLTGLFT
+29 GYFPVWTIVLTGLFT

-68 LAYIIFMS
+68 LAYIIFMTL
-76 ITFQGGMMW
+76 TFQGGMMW

-97 FEDSIS
+97 FEDSVS
-103 SYRFFSF
+103 SYRFLSF
-110 LVTLLILTSSS
+110 LATLLILTSSS
-121 FLLRDDLSTHLMSMA
+121 FLLTDDLGTHLMSMA

-271 VTQST
+271 VSQST

-332 LRWRLGNSV
+332 LS
-341 SIASNNHSCA
+341 
-351 FERGRKSMK
+351 
-360 LLVAEDQSMLRD
+360 LVDGDLEILSQSHPTIIR
-372 ALCQL
+372 
-377 LMLEDDVEEVH
+377 VH
-388 AASDGQEA
+388 
-396 IALLEKEEVD
+396 
-406 VAILDIEMPV
+406 
-416 KTGLD
+416 
-421 VLEWIR
+421 
-427 AKHRETKVAIVTTFK
+427 
-442 RKGYFKRALAAQVDA
+442 
-457 YVLKE
+457 LKE
-462 RSISDLMATIHT
+462 GGKA
-474 VLAGQKEYSPEL
+474 
-486 VEGVAFDNNPLSQR
+486 
-500 EQEVLAMVAQGST
+500 
-513 NQEIAES
+513 
-520 LFLSNGT
+520 
-527 VRNYMTAILTK
+527 
-538 LDAGNRTEAVRIAKE
+538 
-553 KDWLG
+553 

>member
-103 SYRFFSF
+103 SYRFLSF
-110 LVTLLILTSSS
+110 LATLLILTLSS
-121 FLLRDDLSTHLMSMA
+121 FLLTDDLGTHLMSMA
-136 ILLFSLGMYYYQ
+136 ILLFSLGMYYFQ

-157 EEQNRTINILSAEN
+157 EEANRTINILSAEN

-271 VTQST
+271 VSQST

-304 LGIILEFEDDGCGF
+304 RGIILEFEDDGCGF

-332 LRWRLGNSV
+332 LS
-341 SIASNNHSCA
+341 
-351 FERGRKSMK
+351 
-360 LLVAEDQSMLRD
+360 LVDRDLEILSQSHPTIIR
-372 ALCQL
+372 
-377 LMLEDDVEEVH
+377 VH
-388 AASDGQEA
+388 
-396 IALLEKEEVD
+396 
-406 VAILDIEMPV
+406 
-416 KTGLD
+416 
-421 VLEWIR
+421 
-427 AKHRETKVAIVTTFK
+427 
-442 RKGYFKRALAAQVDA
+442 
-457 YVLKE
+457 LKE
-462 RSISDLMATIHT
+462 GGKA
-474 VLAGQKEYSPEL
+474 
-486 VEGVAFDNNPLSQR
+486 
-500 EQEVLAMVAQGST
+500 
-513 NQEIAES
+513 
-520 LFLSNGT
+520 
-527 VRNYMTAILTK
+527 
-538 LDAGNRTEAVRIAKE
+538 
-553 KDWLG
+553 